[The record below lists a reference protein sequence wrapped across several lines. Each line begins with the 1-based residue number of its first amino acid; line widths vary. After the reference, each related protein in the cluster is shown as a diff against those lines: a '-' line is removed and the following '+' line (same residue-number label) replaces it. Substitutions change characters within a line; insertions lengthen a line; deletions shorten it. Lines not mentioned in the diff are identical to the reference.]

1 MSGEKKYELMN
12 HDGMENCNSLA
23 TDLGCNTSVST
34 MELNIILCKSLENC
48 QDGDKATI
56 SFPFSLSTVVW
67 DLAQAIAKETEMKHD
82 MYLVPTLLISM
93 KRNTVAPMGDDVKDW
108 FEDGD
113 SVVVLGDEIELTEAI
128 PANTEVNKITKS
140 KRKLPVTIITGHLGA
155 GKTTVLNHLL
165 HQQQEKRIA
174 VIENEFGEISLDNE
188 FLATNLN
195 TAETVIVLDNG
206 CMCCTVR
213 GDLLGAFTSILDKMD
228 PERPLDSVLVE
239 TTGMADPVPIVRTF
253 LQTPVISAKFELD
266 GVVSLVDAKN
276 IGTRLSAA
284 KDVCQ
289 GEVDEAF
296 QQVMFADRIVLNKVD
311 LVSAKEA
318 VDIVSLVRGINPD
331 APILPCS
338 RGRLHPSHI
347 TGIEAFD
354 MAKMIEMDSDLAAP
368 PTHSKEDHHHHH
380 EHHHHEHSHDD
391 ESCCND
397 EHCSHTT
404 PSSRHSTAINSFSL
418 TREGRNVDLLLFSRW
433 MRKLTMLNSN
443 SNVSAGNVDQESN
456 GIFYRSKAIL
466 SLEGSS
472 MKLAFHAVSDVMEK
486 SLVGPWK
493 DGEARTCRI
502 VFIGKKLNRPWF
514 EAGFDSCLCPLV
526 PAYLPLPSSPLS
538 SKKRA
543 GFLTLPIPVLGRVF
557 AYLYSKDIAILGE
570 VCHSLASSIFGNNS
584 NHLYA
589 ALSNEFG
596 LQTSKP
602 GECYLHM
609 LLPMSAV
616 KAYITSAVNIGVQLP
631 PSGLALHSVDE
642 AEACGVTWLEVAEL
656 QDSMTRNYVVEF
668 SWRPETLVK
677 FFSQKGSFSSS
688 SKLTSIDYEYVD
700 TDIDEEVED
709 TLKFRLLIQPAA
721 ASQLP
726 SNGDEVEGSGTA
738 SEVDP
743 FAVDQYCVS
752 IQTIGG
758 RSCSQV
764 YMISFHSVDPSFQIH
779 VSIPDHRMP
788 IVASTQLVHWYH
800 PLFTRMK
807 ESSRLRFLVRIKP
820 DGSGPLDNLCGCC

>member
-1 MSGEKKYELMN
+1 MSALSSKKKKHESMN
-12 HDGMENCNSLA
+12 HDGMENRNTLTS
-23 TDLGCNTSVST
+23 DLGCNASVSII
-34 MELNIILCKSLENC
+34 ELNIILCKSLEKC
-48 QDGDKATI
+48 QDGDKTTI
-56 SFPFSLSTVVW
+56 SFPLSLSTVVW
-67 DLAQAIAKETEMKHD
+67 DLAQAIAKEIEAKD
-82 MYLVPTLLISM
+82 DKYLVPTLLISM
-93 KRNTVAPMGDDVKDW
+93 KRNAVAPMGDDVKNW

-113 SVVVLGDEIELTEAI
+113 SAIVLGDEIELTEAI
-128 PANTEVNKITKS
+128 PASTEVNDITKS
-140 KRKLPVTIITGHLGA
+140 KRKLPVTILTGHLGA
-155 GKTTVLNHLL
+155 GKTTLLNHLL
-165 HQQQEKRIA
+165 YVQQEKRIA

-195 TAETVIVLDNG
+195 TAEAVIVLDNG

-213 GDLLGAFTSILDKMD
+213 GDLLGAFTSVLDKMD

-253 LQTPVISAKFELD
+253 LQTPVISANFELD

-284 KDVCQ
+284 KDIRL

-331 APILPCS
+331 APIFPCS
-338 RGRLHPSHI
+338 RGHLHPSHI

-354 MAKMIEMDSDLAAP
+354 MAKMIEMDSDLAVAP
-368 PTHSKEDHHHHH
+368 PTHSKEAH
-380 EHHHHEHSHDD
+380 HHHHEHSHGN
-391 ESCCND
+391 ESCRND
-397 EHCSHTT
+397 EHCSHTHT
-404 PSSRHSTAINSFSL
+404 TSSRHSSAVNSFSL
-418 TREGRNVDLLLFSRW
+418 TREGRSVNLLLFSRW
-433 MRKLTMLNSN
+433 IRKLAMLNSN
-443 SNVSAGNVDQESN
+443 SNVAAGTSDQENN
-456 GIFYRSKAIL
+456 GILYRSKAIL

-486 SLVGPWK
+486 SLVSPWK
-493 DGEARTCRI
+493 DGEARNCRI
-502 VFIGKKLNRPWF
+502 VFIGKNLNRPWF

-526 PAYLPLPSSPLS
+526 PAYLPPSS
-538 SKKRA
+538 SKKHA
-543 GFLTLPIPVLGRVF
+543 GFLALPKPVLGRVF
-557 AYLYSKDIAILGE
+557 AYLYSKDVVIVGK
-570 VCHSLASSIFGNNS
+570 VCHSLASCIFGNNS
-584 NHLYA
+584 NELYA
-589 ALSNEFG
+589 ASSNKFG
-596 LQTSKP
+596 LHTSKP
-602 GECYLHM
+602 AECYLHM

-616 KAYITSAVNIGVQLP
+616 KTYIASAVSIGVQLP
-631 PSGLALHSVDE
+631 PPLGLALRSVDE

-656 QDSMTRNYVVEF
+656 EDSMTRNYVVEF
-668 SWRPETLVK
+668 SWRPETLVN
-677 FFSQKGSFSSS
+677 FFSEKGSFSSS

-721 ASQLP
+721 ASQPP
-726 SNGDEVEGSGTA
+726 SNGDEVGSPETT

-743 FAVDQYCVS
+743 FAIEQYCVS

-764 YMISFHSVDPSFQIH
+764 YMASFHSVDPSFQIH

-800 PLFTRMK
+800 PIFTRMK
-807 ESSRLRFLVRIKP
+807 ESSRLRFLVRVKP